1 LARLRSE
8 MNGVGSLDRLR
19 TRTAVVGSFI
29 AGALAIYWLVEILRD
44 QVPEVGAHDIKI
56 TIALLSVVA
65 LAFGLV
71 ARRSSGRITI
81 APMILAPWA
90 AAWAVHLVSDGHHLP
105 QHDLG
110 APGIATLAVTFG
122 LMAAGALV
130 REPRRRSIDSGP
142 RSDPDRG

>member
-1 LARLRSE
+1 MSGAGSVERTRKQIAE
-8 MNGVGSLDRLR
+8 GGSL
-19 TRTAVVGSFI
+19 I
-29 AGALAIYWLVEILRD
+29 AGALAIYWLVQILRN

-90 AAWAVHLVSDGHHLP
+90 PAWAVHLVSDGHHLP

-110 APGIATLAVTFG
+110 APGIVTLAVTFG

-130 REPRRRSIDSGP
+130 REPRRRSAAQPAVAADGAS
-142 RSDPDRG
+142 